1 MSSSSLS
8 TSGSQQQPPPIIL
21 YHYPFSPYAK
31 RIVWYLHLRGIPYSQ
46 CLQPMILPRP
56 DLSSFLGIKYRRI
69 PLLSI
74 GRDVYLDTRLILS
87 KLEDLDLPSSLNSPK
102 LSAAPGTDAL
112 ALQNLLSHY
121 SIDGGLFSRAAQLL
135 FSLDNPLLRDPQF
148 LADRADF
155 VAGGGGAPPKFSREE
170 MAALGPEALADLRD
184 YCQMLE
190 TTVLADGR
198 DWILK
203 NTTDNNNKPGLA
215 DIEAVFVLHW
225 VMSLPGALPKEQF
238 NEDKFPRVWK
248 WVERFRVA
256 VGETTTTP
264 TPTQQTAAQKKGDS
278 SNSSKVATVK
288 GDQARDLILGA
299 GWNEDS
305 EKKEVEAGEAI
316 VQFHGLKKGM
326 LVEVWPTDS
335 GSAPAHRDVGRLVM
349 LDSREVVIENEKG
362 VRVHAPRHGF
372 RVKPSSQAVA
382 SSL

>member
-1 MSSSSLS
+1 MLSSSS
-8 TSGSQQQPPPIIL
+8 TSGSQQQPPIIL

-31 RIVWYLHLRGIPYSQ
+31 RIVWYLHLRGIPYTQ

-56 DLSSFLGIKYRRI
+56 DLSSLLGIKYRRI

-87 KLEDLDLPSSLNSPK
+87 KLEDLDLPSLNPK

-112 ALQNLLSHY
+112 ALQSLLSHY

-155 VAGGGGAPPKFSREE
+155 VAGGGAGNAPPSQFSSREE

-198 DWILK
+198 NWILK
-203 NTTDNNNKPGLA
+203 NSTDTDNDNNNNRPGLA

-238 NEDKFPRVWK
+238 NDDKFPRVWK

-256 VGETTTTP
+256 VGETTT
-264 TPTQQTAAQKKGDS
+264 PTQQTAAQKKGDG
-278 SNSSKVATVK
+278 NNKVATIK
-288 GDQARDLILGA
+288 GDKARDLILGA
-299 GWNEDS
+299 RWNEDS

-316 VQFHGLKKGM
+316 VQFHGLKKGT

-335 GSAPAHRDVGRLVM
+335 GSAPAHRDVGRLVS

-372 RVKPSSQAVA
+372 RVKPSLQAVA

>member
-1 MSSSSLS
+1 MSSS
-8 TSGSQQQPPPIIL
+8 TSGSQPPIVL

-31 RIVWYLHLRGIPYSQ
+31 RIVWYLHLRGIPYTQ
-46 CLQPMILPRP
+46 CLQPMIIPRP
-56 DLSSFLGIKYRRI
+56 DLSSLLGIKYRRI

-87 KLEDLDLPSSLNSPK
+87 KLEDLDLPSSQPK

-112 ALQNLLSHY
+112 ALQTLLSHY

-135 FSLDNPLLRDPQF
+135 FSLDNPLLRDPKF
-148 LADRADF
+148 LADRAEF
-155 VAGGGGAPPKFSREE
+155 ATGGAPPKFARED

-198 DWILK
+198 EWILK
-203 NTTDNNNKPGLA
+203 DTKTPGLA

-225 VMSLPGALPKEQF
+225 VKSLPGALPKEQF
-238 NEDKFPRVWK
+238 SEDKFPRVWK
-248 WVERFRVA
+248 WVARFQEA
-256 VGETTTTP
+256 VGETTKP
-264 TPTQQTAAQKKGDS
+264 PQKDGKIT
-278 SNSSKVATVK
+278 TVK
-288 GDQARDLILGA
+288 GDKAQEMILGA

-305 EKKEVEAGEAI
+305 EKKEVDAAEAI
-316 VQFHGLKKGM
+316 VHFHGLEKGTV
-326 LVEVWPTDS
+326 VEVWPTDS
-335 GSAPAHRDVGRLVM
+335 GSGQAHRDVGKLVS
-349 LDSREVVIENEKG
+349 LDAREVVIENDKG
-362 VRVHAPRHGF
+362 VRVHTPRHGF

>member
-1 MSSSSLS
+1 MSSSPS
-8 TSGSQQQPPPIIL
+8 TSGSQQQPPIIL

-31 RIVWYLHLRGIPYSQ
+31 RIVWYLHLRGIPYTQ

-56 DLSSFLGIKYRRI
+56 DLSSLLGIKYRRI

-87 KLEDLDLPSSLNSPK
+87 KLEDLDLPSLNPK

-112 ALQNLLSHY
+112 ALQSLLSHY

-148 LADRADF
+148 LADRAEF
-155 VAGGGGAPPKFSREE
+155 VAGGGNAPPNKFSREE

-203 NTTDNNNKPGLA
+203 NTDTDNNKPGLA

-238 NEDKFPRVWK
+238 NDDKFPRVWK

-256 VGETTTTP
+256 VGETT
-264 TPTQQTAAQKKGDS
+264 PTQQTAAQKGDG
-278 SNSSKVATVK
+278 NSKVATVK
-288 GDQARDLILGA
+288 GDKARDLILGA

-316 VQFHGLKKGM
+316 VQFHGLKKGT
-326 LVEVWPTDS
+326 LVELWPTDS
-335 GSAPAHRDVGRLVM
+335 GSAPAHRDVGRLVS

>member
-1 MSSSSLS
+1 MSSS
-8 TSGSQQQPPPIIL
+8 TSGSQQQPPIIL
-21 YHYPFSPYAK
+21 YHYPASPYAK
-31 RIVWYLHLRGIPYSQ
+31 RIVWYLHLRGIPYTQ
-46 CLQPMILPRP
+46 CLQPMILPRS
-56 DLSSFLGIKYRRI
+56 DLSSLLGIKYRRI

-87 KLEDLDLPSSLNSPK
+87 KLEDLDLPLVEK

-112 ALQNLLSHY
+112 ALQSLLSHY

-135 FSLDNPLLRDPQF
+135 FSLDNPLLRDPKF
-148 LADRADF
+148 LADRAEF
-155 VAGGGGAPPKFSREE
+155 ATGGGGAPSKLSSREE

-203 NTTDNNNKPGLA
+203 DTKKPGLA

-225 VMSLPGALPKEQF
+225 VKSLPGALPKEQF
-238 NEDKFPRVWK
+238 SEEKFPRVWK
-248 WVERFRVA
+248 WVERFREA
-256 VGETTTTP
+256 VGETSP
-264 TPTQQTAAQKKGDS
+264 PAAQKGNG
-278 SNSSKVATVK
+278 NSKITTVK
-288 GDQARDLILGA
+288 GDKAQNLILGA
-299 GWNEDS
+299 EWNEDS
-305 EKKEVEAGEAI
+305 EKKEVDAGEAI
-316 VQFHGLKKGM
+316 VQFHSLKKGTV
-326 LVEVWPTDS
+326 VEVWPTDS
-335 GSAPAHRDVGRLVM
+335 GSAPAHRDVGRLVS
-349 LDSREVVIENEKG
+349 LDAREVVIENEKG

>member
-1 MSSSSLS
+1 MSSSSSS
-8 TSGSQQQPPPIIL
+8 TSGSQQQPPIIL

-31 RIVWYLHLRGIPYSQ
+31 RIVWYLHLRGIPYTQ

-56 DLSSFLGIKYRRI
+56 DLSSLLGIKYRRI

-87 KLEDLDLPSSLNSPK
+87 KLEDLDLHSLNPK

-112 ALQNLLSHY
+112 ALQSLLSHY

-148 LADRADF
+148 LADRAEF
-155 VAGGGGAPPKFSREE
+155 VAGGGGNAPPSKFSREE

-203 NTTDNNNKPGLA
+203 NTDDNNKPGLA

-238 NEDKFPRVWK
+238 NDDKFPRVWK

-256 VGETTTTP
+256 VGETT
-264 TPTQQTAAQKKGDS
+264 PTQQTAAQKKGDG
-278 SNSSKVATVK
+278 NSKVATVK
-288 GDQARDLILGA
+288 GDKARDLILGA

-316 VQFHGLKKGM
+316 VQFHGLKKGT

-335 GSAPAHRDVGRLVM
+335 GSAPAHRDVGRLVS